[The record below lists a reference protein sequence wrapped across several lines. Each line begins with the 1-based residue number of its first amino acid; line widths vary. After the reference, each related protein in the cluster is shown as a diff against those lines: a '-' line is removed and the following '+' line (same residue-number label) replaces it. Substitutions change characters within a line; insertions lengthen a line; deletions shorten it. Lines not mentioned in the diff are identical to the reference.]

1 MVIGNPPTDAP
12 RRLLMPGMR
21 GMKNGLVPHG
31 PFQPQNECDFEP
43 AVGDLDDLTPLE
55 KSNQQQKSIQP
66 MDEKVWR
73 EGRTGRNH

>member
-1 MVIGNPPTDAP
+1 MIGNPPTDAP

-21 GMKNGLVPHG
+21 GMKDGLVPHG

-43 AVGDLDDLTPLE
+43 AVGDLDDPTCLE

-66 MDEKVWR
+66 MDENVWR
-73 EGRTGRNH
+73 EGRTGRDH